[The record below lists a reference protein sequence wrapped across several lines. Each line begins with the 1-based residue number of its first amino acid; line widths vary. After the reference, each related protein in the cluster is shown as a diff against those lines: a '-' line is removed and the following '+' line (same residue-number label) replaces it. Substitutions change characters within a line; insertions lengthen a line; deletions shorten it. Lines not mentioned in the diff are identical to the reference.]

1 MKAKEKAKQIDG
13 KLINVKIKCGENG
26 KIFGAVTAKE
36 IADAFQKLN
45 IDVDK
50 RKIELKETIK
60 FAGNYNLKVKLYEG
74 VYAKFVVVVTPE

>member
-1 MKAKEKAKQIDG
+1 M
-13 KLINVKIKCGENG
+13 
-26 KIFGAVTAKE
+26 KIFVAVTAKD
-36 IADAFQKLN
+36 IADSFQKLN